1 MANKTVQS
9 TVFEE
14 KKNEFKELFKSLLIS
29 GEIEISVWR
38 EDDEC
43 SGGGTNVAVSID
55 GEDVYTEYFSD

>member
-9 TVFEE
+9 EILKE
-14 KKNEFKELFKSLLIS
+14 KREEFKEIFKSLLKS

-43 SGGGTNVAVSID
+43 CGEGTNVAVSID

>member
-9 TVFEE
+9 EVFEQ
-14 KKNEFKELFKSLLIS
+14 KKHEFKELFKSLLAS
-29 GEIEISVWR
+29 GEIKISVWR

-43 SGGGTNVAVSID
+43 CGEGTNVAVSVD